1 MNLLLLTLAFV
12 AQPGDA
18 KPVLRPTTVG
28 QFYVHPGVDTVLH
41 WEVTSGTLAEPV
53 EVVVR
58 DLAGKDVP
66 TVRAKLTSPR
76 TLEATFRPTRGYFE
90 VVVPTS
96 GQRFGL
102 LALPAWNGRPDPFFA
117 IDGGLSWLVR
127 DDKTR
132 EGLIAA
138 CARSGIGMVRE
149 RLTAGAVHP
158 DATRWNWE
166 TPQRFDTLRQTYR
179 AEHVALLEMAHD
191 TPGWLGRVGKYPANL
206 AGWADLWNGLA
217 AHWRPGWGAVEVWN
231 EPDISFG
238 GDLPA
243 DQYVPLAK
251 AMAFGFETAKVDV
264 PLVGGAT
271 ADCKPPWLDTAARGL
286 LLDRVDAF
294 SFHTYGSAMQ
304 MEPLVGRFR
313 TWLRENQH
321 GAMPLWITECG
332 RPWSKGTDRPT
343 AGQDAKSALDITMKA
358 VEARACGV
366 ARYFP
371 FVLPYYEENNNN
383 FGMTDR
389 NGSPMLSFAA
399 YAQMIRVL
407 GDDEYF
413 ADLKQLPK
421 GLQRA
426 RVFGDGRE
434 AVAVLYTGRVDPAA
448 TIRLDFPVKRIE
460 GIDGR
465 PLVVSSDGSIPV
477 PDGLVY
483 AWLNPTIPTW
493 NFIYTG
499 TPARKVHADAGTPAG
514 RKASPIVMRYQYDPA
529 RVAPTSVGYLIK
541 DASAHSSPVS
551 VRVFN
556 LSGEARPLR
565 LELRVK
571 AGPTERE
578 LPLKRV
584 TVEARSSVDASWD
597 IDTTGLFDADNRVTV
612 LADARD
618 DTGLRDRLAISLAGE
633 PDLERTLKR
642 VAGGVRLPI
651 GEAARWTANHSPG
664 TVTMDSSSGPS
675 WRMTVKYTSRS
686 DHWAYPYF
694 RLSDQAKLEPGST
707 ILVRARCQ
715 GQASVR
721 MFLWEGDSGVGYI
734 TPDAIIAPDGR
745 WHVARVPLAD
755 LIESTANAADPNHR
769 LDPETVRK
777 LSIGMNARSSEATLE
792 VSDVYI
798 VGKSAP

>member
-1 MNLLLLTLAFV
+1 MNLLLLALALV

-28 QFYVHPGVDTVLH
+28 QFYVHPGVDAVLR
-41 WEVTSGTLAEPV
+41 WEVASGTLADPV

-58 DLAGKDVP
+58 DVAGKDVT
-66 TVRAKLTSPR
+66 TVRAKFVALR
-76 TLEATFRPTRGYFE
+76 TIEATVRPTRGYFE
-90 VVVPTS
+90 VVVPAS

-102 LALPAWNGRPDPFFA
+102 LALPAWNGPFDPFYA

-127 DDKTR
+127 DDKVR
-132 EGLIAA
+132 DGLIAA

-149 RLTAGAVHP
+149 RLSPGAVSP
-158 DATRWNWE
+158 GPERWNWE

-191 TPGWLGRVGKYPANL
+191 TPGWLGRVGKYPADL
-206 AGWADLWNGLA
+206 LGWAALWNGIA
-217 AHWRPGWGAVEVWN
+217 ARWRPTWGAVEVWN

-251 AMAFGFETAKVDV
+251 AMAYGFETAKVDV

-294 SFHTYGSAMQ
+294 SFHTYGSATQ
-304 MEPLVGRFR
+304 MESLVGRFR
-313 TWLRENQH
+313 TWLRDNKH
-321 GAMPLWITECG
+321 GTMPLWITECG
-332 RPWSKGTDRPT
+332 RPWTKGTDRP
-343 AGQDAKSALDITMKA
+343 APGQDARSALDITMKA

-371 FVLPYYEENNNN
+371 FVLPFYEENTSN

-389 NGSPMLSFAA
+389 RGSPMLSFAA

-407 GDDEYF
+407 GYNNYF
-413 ADLKQLPK
+413 RDLKHTAK
-421 GLQRA
+421 ALQRA
-426 RVFGDGRE
+426 RVFHDGHE
-434 AVAVLYTGRVDPAA
+434 MVAVLYTGRVDPAA
-448 TIRLDFPVKRIE
+448 TIRLDCPVKRIE

-465 PLVVSSDGSIPV
+465 PLAVASDGSIPI

-483 AWLNPTIPTW
+483 AWIDPSAWSYLDTMM
-493 NFIYTG
+493 
-499 TPARKVHADAGTPAG
+499 PAFKHHADAGTPA
-514 RKASPIVMRYQYDPA
+514 RRTASPIVMRYQYDPA

-541 DASAHSSPVS
+541 EVSSHSLPVS

-556 LSGEARPLR
+556 LGGDARPLR
-565 LELRVK
+565 LDLRIQ
-571 AGPTERE
+571 AGSAVRE

-584 TVEARSSVDASWD
+584 SVEARSSVDASWD
-597 IDTTGLFDADNRVTV
+597 ADTTGLFDAADRVTV
-612 LADARD
+612 LVDARD
-618 DTGLRDRLAISLAGE
+618 DNGLRDRVAISLAGE

-651 GEAARWTANHSPG
+651 GEPARWTANHSPG
-664 TVTMDSSSGPS
+664 TVTMESSPGSS
-675 WRMTVKYTSRS
+675 WRMTVKYASRG

-694 RLSDQAKLEPGST
+694 RLPEQVKLEPGST

-721 MFLWEGDSGVGYI
+721 MFLWEGDGNVGYI

-755 LIESTANAADPNHR
+755 LIESTANAADPNHH
-769 LDPETVRK
+769 LDPDAVRK
-777 LSIGMNARSSEATLE
+777 LSIGMNARSPEATLE
-792 VSDVYI
+792 VSDVYV